1 MAQKSLDQNLL
12 ISFSKIPIYLL
23 IWLWSKLVK
32 QVSQFDWRGLGKQ
45 LEQWLVSSSV
55 TSSLQNDDDGDVG
68 GESPMVMMVMMIVV
82 MMVMVMS
89 DDGQVLNV
97 PVRGP
102 TSTLPQWV
110 GEPD

>member
-1 MAQKSLDQNLL
+1 M
-12 ISFSKIPIYLL
+12 
-23 IWLWSKLVK
+23 
-32 QVSQFDWRGLGKQ
+32 
-45 LEQWLVSSSV
+45 
-55 TSSLQNDDDGDVG
+55 G

-89 DDGQVLNV
+89 DDGQALNV
-97 PVRGP
+97 PIRGS

>member
-1 MAQKSLDQNLL
+1 MTCLL
-12 ISFSKIPIYLL
+12 LCH
-23 IWLWSKLVK
+23 KL
-32 QVSQFDWRGLGKQ
+32 S
-45 LEQWLVSSSV
+45 
-55 TSSLQNDDDGDVG
+55 TNDDDGDVG
-68 GESPMVMMVMMIVV
+68 GESPLVMMVMMIVV